1 MRSSFC
7 VAMGCV
13 LVMIGCA
20 GGDDGGRVIAMD
32 EIVYRQG
39 RSGEPFTQL
48 AVTTLD
54 GSVSR
59 QLTEMANDVHSP
71 AVSPDGS
78 LIVYQVLSRLWLYDV
93 TSGEP
98 RQFTLGPSL
107 DTSARWTPDGEH
119 VVYASRRFAEPGRDI
134 CIRSI
139 HGGEPTCLTGPD
151 EFDDDGPDVSP
162 DGTQIVWQRTYSDLR
177 NDLWIMNADG
187 SNQRLL
193 LDHSQFDNSP
203 QWSPDGR
210 FILFR
215 SFRYG
220 PPCQFILEL
229 STGSVRP
236 VLGDSL
242 DPAYMESATW
252 TPDGQSVIIEVLNPN
267 NRFALVDLASG
278 DAHFIN
284 DDTLS
289 YNSWPTMRRQVA
301 AH

>member
-1 MRSSFC
+1 MRVSIC
-7 VAMGCV
+7 LAMGWL
-13 LVMIGCA
+13 LVTTGCA
-20 GGDDGGRVIAMD
+20 DGDDARVIATD
-32 EIVYRQG
+32 EVVHQQQRP
-39 RSGEPFTQL
+39 GEPFNQL
-48 AVTTLD
+48 AVTPLD
-54 GSVSR
+54 GSASR

-71 AVSPDGS
+71 AVSPDGTQ
-78 LIVYQVLSRLWLYDV
+78 IVFQVLSRLWLYDV
-93 TSGEP
+93 ASREP
-98 RQFTLGPSL
+98 HQFTFGPPL
-107 DTSARWTPDGEH
+107 DGSAAWSPDGERIL
-119 VVYASRRFAEPGRDI
+119 YSSQRFARPGGDI
-134 CIRSI
+134 CIRGI
-139 HGGEPTCLTGPD
+139 RGGEPTCLTGPD
-151 EFDDDGPDVSP
+151 EFDDSGPDMSP
-162 DGTQIVWQRTYSDLR
+162 DGTRIVWQRTYADLR

-193 LDHSQFDNSP
+193 LDHSEHDNSP

-229 STGSVRP
+229 ATGNIRP

-267 NRFALVDLASG
+267 NRFALVDLATG

-289 YNSWPTMRRQVA
+289 YNSWPTMRRPVA